1 MIQSLVTEAYLCQ
14 FQLVI
19 DIKNFKIQTLK
30 FLLVLLKNLFFFK

>member
-19 DIKNFKIQTLK
+19 DIQNFKIQTLN
-30 FLLVLLKNLFFFK
+30 FFLVLLKNLIFFK